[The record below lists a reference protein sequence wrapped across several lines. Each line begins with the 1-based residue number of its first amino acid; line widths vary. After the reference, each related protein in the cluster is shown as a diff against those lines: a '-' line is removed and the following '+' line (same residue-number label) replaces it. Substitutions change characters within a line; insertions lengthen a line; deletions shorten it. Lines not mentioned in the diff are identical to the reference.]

1 MDVKR
6 FVLSFYKD
14 ATGDFHITRI
24 TQPREALSLHSHGYY
39 QIYYVS
45 SGRLLHH
52 IENSTA
58 ELAAGDVFILPPNV
72 PHYIEKLDDS
82 LSFYSLSFMPD
93 YMASQKES
101 NKLVTDFLYYL
112 TTQPIGDI
120 QPKFTLSYEDMGF
133 AEMLLK
139 RILEEFSQNKTGK
152 DALIRQSVA
161 LLLCV
166 LARVYLEEN
175 AQHLTTQ
182 ENKELVLY
190 CIEYVNKH
198 FNEDITL
205 NQMVRLSAM
214 SKTCF
219 CAIFKS
225 IVGTSFKDYLNSY
238 RISHATEL
246 LLKGG
251 KISEAASRCGY
262 SDLSTFYRNFRKYK
276 GVSPQQFLQEHK

>member
-1 MDVKR
+1 MDTKR

-72 PHYIEKLDDS
+72 PHYIEKLDDT

-93 YMASQKES
+93 YMAGQKES

-166 LARVYLEEN
+166 LARVYLDEK
-175 AQHLTTQ
+175 AQMLTTQ
-182 ENKELVLY
+182 ESKKLVLY
-190 CIEYVNKH
+190 CIEYVNNH

-205 NQMVRLSAM
+205 QQMVRLSAM